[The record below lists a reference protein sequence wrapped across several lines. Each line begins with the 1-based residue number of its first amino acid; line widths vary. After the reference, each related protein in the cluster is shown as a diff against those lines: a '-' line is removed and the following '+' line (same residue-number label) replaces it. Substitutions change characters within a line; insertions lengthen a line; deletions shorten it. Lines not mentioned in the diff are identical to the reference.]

1 MLSACC
7 IFVILLKHTYKHKL
21 THTIHIYRRQKERR
35 NEKGGRK
42 EKKERIEREREMEG
56 EEKSRL
62 NFPKALSC

>member
-7 IFVILLKHTYKHKL
+7 IFVILLKLTY

-42 EKKERIEREREMEG
+42 EKKKKNRERDG
-56 EEKSRL
+56 RRGKQQTQ
-62 NFPKALSC
+62 FP